1 MEGKRK
7 QLAKFVIHSFSDKKF
22 MKEVKD
28 AKFTIPI
35 NPESFNKKNIVELD
49 TRRGHGSS
57 GSSPK
62 YKSTAPEEFKIDFV
76 LDGTATLEG
85 YFKEYKKLS
94 VSDQLKKFLNCT
106 YYLDGTIHRPRFL
119 LIFWGK
125 EIKFPC
131 VLSNLDINYTLFN
144 PDGSPLRVKISATFL
159 SYLTDDSRLAKD
171 RLRSADLTHYRKVK
185 QGDRLDLMTFDIYND
200 TRYLM
205 QIADVNNLS
214 NFRRLTVSQNLN
226 FPPFDKRK

>member
-1 MEGKRK
+1 MKGK
-7 QLAKFVIHSFSDKKF
+7 QLAKFVIHSYKDRKF
-22 MKEVKD
+22 TKEVKG

-35 NPESFNKKNIVELD
+35 NPETFNKNYKVELD

-62 YKSTAPEEFKIDFV
+62 FKSTAPEEFKIDFV

-85 YFKEYKKLS
+85 YHEEYKKMP
-94 VSDQLKKFLNCT
+94 VSKQLKKFLDCS
-106 YYLDGTIHRPRFL
+106 YDMDGDIHRPRFL
-119 LIFWGK
+119 IIHWG
-125 EIKFPC
+125 EEVKFPC

-144 PDGSPLRVKISATFL
+144 PDGSPLRVKINATFL
-159 SYLTDDSRLAKD
+159 SYLTDDSRLARD

-200 TRYLM
+200 TKFIM
-205 QIADVNNLS
+205 QIADINGLTS
-214 NFRRLTVSQNLN
+214 FRRVKVGQNLN
-226 FPPFDKRK
+226 FPPFEKTA